1 VKFICDLTLVYWNL
15 FGEVFMKL
23 LDISLN
29 NLLRKKGR
37 TFFLV
42 SGLAIGVGA
51 AVAMT
56 SVGDAMNREVMHALD
71 EFGANIL
78 VLPASEGLPL
88 SYGGLTVSAVNTG
101 GRELTTL
108 DLDRIRTIRNKENI
122 STVAPKLLVQTE
134 VKGTKVLVAGVD
146 FKAERRLKK
155 WWRVAAGVNPQE
167 RGEALLGKDAAARL
181 NIAPGD
187 SIALGRGTVRVS
199 GVLDNTGS
207 QDDGL
212 IFADLA
218 WVQQNFQKGNAVSLI
233 ELSAL
238 CSGCPIEDIVAQ
250 VNNALPGARA
260 VAVKETVELKMQAMH
275 YFHRFSLGIS
285 ALLLIVAG
293 MIIFF
298 AMTASVKERVQ
309 EIGLFRAIG
318 FRTGHIIQ
326 VLLTEAFIVSLLAG
340 TAGYVLGVISPRFV
354 APYLMS
360 AYNLTFAFDPALLAG
375 SLAASV
381 LVGLLASVYPA
392 IKAGRL
398 DPVEALKTL

>member
-1 VKFICDLTLVYWNL
+1 
-15 FGEVFMKL
+15 MKL

-29 NLLRKKGR
+29 NLRRKKGR

-42 SGLAIGVGA
+42 SGLAVGIGA

-108 DLDRIRTIRNKENI
+108 DVDRIRTIKNKENI

-134 VKGTKVLVAGVD
+134 VKGTRLLVAGVD
-146 FKAERRLKK
+146 FKAEQRLKK
-155 WWRVAAGVNPQE
+155 WWRVASGMNPGAS
-167 RGEALLGKDAAARL
+167 GEALIGRDAAL
-181 NIAPGD
+181 KLHLAPGD
-187 SIALGRGTVRVS
+187 SIAIGRGNLRVS

-212 IFADLA
+212 IFTDIA
-218 WVQQNFQKGNAVSLI
+218 WVQKQFNKGNAVSMI

-238 CSGCPIEDIVAQ
+238 CSGCPIDDIVNQ
-250 VNNALPGARA
+250 VNAVLPGARA

-275 YFHRFSLGIS
+275 YFHKFSLGIS

-340 TAGYVLGVISPRFV
+340 IVGYAIGIVSPRFV

-360 AYNLTFAFDPALLAG
+360 AYNLTFAFDPLLAAG
-375 SLAASV
+375 SIVASV
-381 LVGLLASVYPA
+381 VVGLLASIYPA
-392 IKAGRL
+392 VRAGQL

>member
-1 VKFICDLTLVYWNL
+1 
-15 FGEVFMKL
+15 MKL
-23 LDISLN
+23 IDISLN

-42 SGLAIGVGA
+42 SGLAIGIGA

-56 SVGDAMNREVMHALD
+56 AVGDAMNREVMHALD

-88 SYGGLTVSAVNTG
+88 SYGGLTVSAVNAG
-101 GRELTTL
+101 GRELTTN
-108 DLDRIRTIRNKENI
+108 DVERIRAIKNRENI
-122 STVAPKLLVQTE
+122 STIAPKLLVQTTFRD
-134 VKGTKVLVAGVD
+134 TKVLLAGVD

-155 WWRVAAGVNPQE
+155 WWRVTAGTTPEEN
-167 RGEALLGKDAAARL
+167 GEALIGNDFAARL
-181 NIAPGD
+181 HIAPGD
-187 SIALGRGTVRVS
+187 VIDVRGGKLRVS
-199 GVLDNTGS
+199 GVLASTGS

-212 IFADLA
+212 IFADLQ
-218 WVQQNFQKGNAVSLI
+218 WVQKTFRKGNSISLI

-238 CSGCPIEDIVAQ
+238 CSGCPIEDIVGQ
-250 VNNALPGARA
+250 VNSALPGARA

-318 FRTGHIIQ
+318 FRTGHIIR
-326 VLLTEAFIVSLLAG
+326 VLLVEAFIVSLLAG
-340 TAGYVLGVISPRFV
+340 IAGYLIGIISPRFV
-354 APYLMS
+354 APYLMNT
-360 AYNLTFAFDPALLAG
+360 YNLTFEFDPVQAAGALAC
-375 SLAASV
+375 SV
-381 LVGLLASVYPA
+381 LVGLLASIYPA
-392 IKAGRL
+392 LRAGRL

>member
-1 VKFICDLTLVYWNL
+1 
-15 FGEVFMKL
+15 MKL
-23 LDISLN
+23 IDISLN

-42 SGLAIGVGA
+42 AGLAVGIGA

-78 VLPASEGLPL
+78 VLPASDGLPL

-101 GRELTTL
+101 GRELTTQ
-108 DLDRIRTIRNKENI
+108 DVDRIRTIKNSQNI
-122 STVAPKLLVQTE
+122 STIAPKLLVQAG
-134 VKGTKVLVAGVD
+134 VRGTKVLIAGVN
-146 FKAERRLKK
+146 FKAEQRLKK
-155 WWRVAAGVNPQE
+155 WWRVTAGTNPQDN
-167 RGEALLGKDAAARL
+167 GEALIGKDVASRL
-181 NIAPGD
+181 HLAPGD
-187 SIALGRGTVRVS
+187 SIALGQENLRVA
-199 GVLDNTGS
+199 GVLGNTGS

-212 IFADLA
+212 IFTDIQWA
-218 WVQQNFQKGNAVSLI
+218 QRHFHKGNAVSLI

-238 CSGCPIEDIVAQ
+238 CSGCPIEDMVVQISSV
-250 VNNALPGARA
+250 LPGARA

-275 YFHRFSLGIS
+275 YFHKFSLGIS

-340 TAGYVLGVISPRFV
+340 TAGYLIGVISPLFV

-360 AYNLTFAFDPALLAG
+360 AYNLTFEFDPALAARALA
-375 SLAASV
+375 SSV
-381 LVGLLASVYPA
+381 FIGLLASIYPA
-392 IKAGRL
+392 VRAGRL

>member
-1 VKFICDLTLVYWNL
+1 
-15 FGEVFMKL
+15 MKL
-23 LDISLN
+23 IDISLN

-42 SGLAIGVGA
+42 SGLAMGIGA

-56 SVGDAMNREVMHALD
+56 AVGDAMNREVMHSLD

-88 SYGGLTVSAVNTG
+88 SYGGITVSAVSAG
-101 GRELTTL
+101 GRELTT
-108 DLDRIRTIRNKENI
+108 DDVEKIRTIRNKENI
-122 STVAPKLLVQTE
+122 STIAPKLLVQTE
-134 VKGTKVLVAGVD
+134 VKGTKVLIAGVN
-146 FKAERRLKK
+146 FKAEQRLKK
-155 WWRVAAGVNPQE
+155 WWRVAAGMNPQNE
-167 RGEALLGKDAAARL
+167 GDALIGKDAAARL
-181 NIAPGD
+181 HLAPGD
-187 SIALGRGTVRVS
+187 SIVLGGKSVRVS

-212 IFADLA
+212 IFADINL
-218 WVQQNFQKGNAVSLI
+218 VQTNFNKGNDVSLI

-238 CSGCPIEDIVAQ
+238 CSGCPIGDIVAQ
-250 VNNALPGARA
+250 VNSVLPGARA

-275 YFHRFSLGIS
+275 YFHKFSLGIS

-326 VLLTEAFIVSLLAG
+326 VLLTEAFIVSLIAG
-340 TAGYVLGVISPRFV
+340 IAGYVAGIIGSRLV

-360 AYNLTFAFDPALLAG
+360 AYNLTFEFDPALMVRA
-375 SLAASV
+375 LAASV
-381 LVGLLASVYPA
+381 LVGLAASIFPA
-392 IKAGRL
+392 VRAGRL

>member
-1 VKFICDLTLVYWNL
+1 
-15 FGEVFMKL
+15 MKL

-42 SGLAIGVGA
+42 AGLAIGIGA
-51 AVAMT
+51 AVAMA
-56 SVGDAMNREVMHALD
+56 SLGDAMNKEVMRALD

-101 GRELTTL
+101 GRELTMK
-108 DLDRIRTIRNKENI
+108 DAASIRTIRNSKNI
-122 STVAPKLLVQTE
+122 STIAPKLLVQTE
-134 VKGTKVLVAGVD
+134 IRGTKVLLAGVD
-146 FKAERRLKK
+146 FKAEQRLKK
-155 WWRVAAGVNPQE
+155 WWRVAAGLNPHE
-167 RGEALLGKDAAARL
+167 SGEALVGKDAAARL
-181 NIAPGD
+181 HLAPGD
-187 SIALGRGTVRVS
+187 TIALAQGTIQVS
-199 GVLDNTGS
+199 GVLDGTGS

-212 IFADLA
+212 IFADLL
-218 WVQQNFQKGNAVSLI
+218 WVQKAFRKGTSLSLI

-238 CSGCPIEDIVAQ
+238 CSGCPIEDMVGQ
-250 VNNALPGARA
+250 VNSALPGARA

-275 YFHRFSLGIS
+275 YFHTFSLGIS

-340 TAGYVLGVISPRFV
+340 IVGTVLGTIAPRFV

-360 AYNLTFAFDPALLAG
+360 AYNLTFEFDPV
-375 SLAASV
+375 LAAGALVASIG
-381 LVGLLASVYPA
+381 VGLLASIYPA
-392 IKAGRL
+392 VRAGRL

>member
-1 VKFICDLTLVYWNL
+1 
-15 FGEVFMKL
+15 MKL
-23 LDISLN
+23 IDISLN
-29 NLLRKKGR
+29 NLRRKKGR

-42 SGLAIGVGA
+42 SGLAIGIGA

-78 VLPASEGLPL
+78 ALPASEGLPL

-108 DLDRIRTIRNKENI
+108 DVDRIRTIKNKENI
-122 STVAPKLLVQTE
+122 STVAPKLLVQTT
-134 VKGTKVLVAGVD
+134 VKGTRVLVAGVE
-146 FKAERRLKK
+146 FKAEQRLKK
-155 WWRVAAGVNPQE
+155 WWRVASGMNPAAS
-167 RGEALLGKDAAARL
+167 GEALIGKDAAL
-181 NIAPGD
+181 KLHLAPGD
-187 SIALGRGTVRVS
+187 SIVIGRGNLRVS

-212 IFADLA
+212 IFTDIA
-218 WVQQNFQKGNAVSLI
+218 WVQKQFNKGNAVSMI

-238 CSGCPIEDIVAQ
+238 CSGCPIDDIVSQ
-250 VNNALPGARA
+250 VNRELPGARA

-275 YFHRFSLGIS
+275 YFHKFSLGIS

-340 TAGYVLGVISPRFV
+340 VVGYAIGIVSPRFV

-360 AYNLTFAFDPALLAG
+360 AYNLTFAFDPLLAAG
-375 SLAASV
+375 AIVSSV
-381 LVGLLASVYPA
+381 VVGLLASIYPA
-392 IKAGRL
+392 VRAGQL

>member
-1 VKFICDLTLVYWNL
+1 
-15 FGEVFMKL
+15 MKL
-23 LDISLN
+23 IDISLN

-42 SGLAIGVGA
+42 SGLAVGIGA

-56 SVGDAMNREVMHALD
+56 AVGNAMNKEVMHALD

-88 SYGGLTVSAVNTG
+88 SYGGITVSAVNTG
-101 GRELTTL
+101 GRELTME
-108 DLDRIRTIRNKENI
+108 DVARIRTIKNRENI
-122 STVAPKLLVQTE
+122 STIAPKLLVE
-134 VKGTKVLVAGVD
+134 SDIHGTKVLVAGVD
-146 FKAERRLKK
+146 FKAEQRLKK
-155 WWRVAAGVNPQE
+155 WWRVASGMSPREN
-167 RGEALLGKDAAARL
+167 GEALIGKDAAARL
-181 NIAPGD
+181 RIARGD
-187 SIALGRGTVRVS
+187 SIALRGGNVRVS

-212 IFADLA
+212 IFADIG
-218 WVQQNFQKGNAVSLI
+218 WVQNHFRKGNSVSLI

-238 CSGCPIEDIVAQ
+238 CSGCPIEDMVAQ
-250 VNNALPGARA
+250 VNGTLPGARA

-275 YFHRFSLGIS
+275 YFHKFSLGIS

-293 MIIFF
+293 LIVFF

-309 EIGLFRAIG
+309 EIGLFRAVG

-340 TAGYVLGVISPRFV
+340 VAGYAVGVVSPRLV
-354 APYLMS
+354 APYLMN
-360 AYNLTFAFDPALLAG
+360 AYNLAFEFDPMLAVTALV
-375 SLAASV
+375 SSV
-381 LVGLLASVYPA
+381 LVGVLASIYPA
-392 IKAGRL
+392 VRAGRL

>member
-1 VKFICDLTLVYWNL
+1 
-15 FGEVFMKL
+15 MKL

-29 NLLRKKGR
+29 NLFRKKGR

-42 SGLAIGVGA
+42 SGLAIGIGA

-88 SYGGLTVSAVNTG
+88 SYGGLTVSAVSAG
-101 GRELTTL
+101 GRELSL
-108 DLDRIRTIRNKENI
+108 ADVEKIRGIKNNQNI
-122 STVAPKLLVQTE
+122 STIAPKLLVQTE
-134 VKGTKVLVAGVD
+134 VKGTKVLVAGVN
-146 FKAERRLKK
+146 FKAEQRLKK
-155 WWRVAAGVNPQE
+155 WWRVAKGTSPQE
-167 RGEALLGKDAAARL
+167 GGEALIGKDAAFRL
-181 NIAPGD
+181 RLTPGD
-187 SIALGRGTVRVS
+187 SISLGSGLLRVS

-212 IFADLA
+212 IFADIG
-218 WVQQNFQKGNAVSLI
+218 WVQRQFGKGNAVSLI

-238 CSGCPIEDIVAQ
+238 CSGCPIEDMVAQ
-250 VNNALPGARA
+250 VNGILPGARA

-275 YFHRFSLGIS
+275 YFHKFSLGIS

-318 FRTGHIIQ
+318 FRTGHIIR
-326 VLLTEAFIVSLLAG
+326 VLLTEAFIVSLMAG
-340 TAGYVLGVISPRFV
+340 VAGYAVGVISPRFV

-360 AYNLTFAFDPALLAG
+360 AYNLTFEFDPLLAFG
-375 SLAASV
+375 ALVASV
-381 LVGLLASVYPA
+381 AVGLLASIYPA
-392 IKAGRL
+392 VRAGRL

>member
-1 VKFICDLTLVYWNL
+1 
-15 FGEVFMKL
+15 MKL
-23 LDISLN
+23 IDISLN

-37 TFFLV
+37 TFLLV
-42 SGLAIGVGA
+42 SGLTIGIGA

-101 GRELTTL
+101 GRQLTM
-108 DLDRIRTIRNKENI
+108 DDVARIRTIKNKENV

-134 VKGTKVLVAGVD
+134 IKGTKVLLAGVD
-146 FKAERRLKK
+146 FKAEQRLKK
-155 WWRVAAGVNPQE
+155 WWRVAAGMSPQAA
-167 RGEALLGKDAAARL
+167 GEALIGRDAAQKL
-181 NIAPGD
+181 HIAPGE
-187 SIALGRGTVRVS
+187 SIPVSGGTIRIS

-212 IFADLA
+212 IFSDIG
-218 WVQQNFQKGNAVSLI
+218 WVQQHFRKGNAVSLI

-238 CSGCPIEDIVAQ
+238 CSGCPIEDMVRQ
-250 VNNALPGARA
+250 VNGVLPGARA

-275 YFHRFSLGIS
+275 YFHKFSLGIS

-326 VLLTEAFIVSLLAG
+326 VLLVEAFLVSLLAG
-340 TAGYVLGVISPRFV
+340 IAGYGIGIISPRFV

-360 AYNLTFAFDPALLAG
+360 AYNLTFEFDPLMAAGALA
-375 SLAASV
+375 SSV
-381 LVGLLASVYPA
+381 LVGLLASIYPA
-392 IKAGRL
+392 VRASRM

>member
-1 VKFICDLTLVYWNL
+1 
-15 FGEVFMKL
+15 MKL

-29 NLLRKKGR
+29 NLRRKKGR

-42 SGLAIGVGA
+42 SGLAIGIGA

-101 GRELTTL
+101 GRDLTTN
-108 DLDRIRTIRNKENI
+108 DVDKIRTIKNRENI
-122 STVAPKLLVQTE
+122 STIAPKLLVQTD
-134 VKGTKVLVAGVD
+134 VKGTKVLLAGVD

-155 WWRVAAGVNPQE
+155 WWRIAAGLNPQE
-167 RGEALLGKDAAARL
+167 SGEALIGKDAAARL
-181 NIAPGD
+181 QLAPGD
-187 SIALGRGTVRVS
+187 QIALGRNGSLRVA
-199 GVLDNTGS
+199 GVLGATGS

-212 IFADLA
+212 IFTDMQ
-218 WVQQNFQKGNAVSLI
+218 WVQKQFNRGNSVSLI

-238 CSGCPIEDIVAQ
+238 CSGCPIEDMVTQ
-250 VNNALPGARA
+250 VNSVLPGARA

-275 YFHRFSLGIS
+275 YFHKFSLGIS

-326 VLLTEAFIVSLLAG
+326 VLLIEAFIVSLLAG
-340 TAGYVLGVISPRFV
+340 CAGSVIGIISPRFV

-360 AYNLTFAFDPALLAG
+360 AYNLKFEFDPMLAVAA
-375 SLAASV
+375 LAASV
-381 LVGLLASVYPA
+381 SVGVVASIYPA
-392 IKAGRL
+392 VRAGRL

>member
-1 VKFICDLTLVYWNL
+1 
-15 FGEVFMKL
+15 MKL

-29 NLLRKKGR
+29 NLRRKKGR

-42 SGLAIGVGA
+42 SGLAIGIGA

-78 VLPASEGLPL
+78 VLPPPEGLPL

-101 GRELTTL
+101 GRELTTT
-108 DLDRIRTIRNKENI
+108 DVDRIRTIKNRENV
-122 STVAPKLLVQTE
+122 STIAPKLLVQTD
-134 VKGTKVLVAGVD
+134 VKGTKVLLAGVD

-155 WWRVAAGVNPQE
+155 WWRIAAGLNPQE
-167 RGEALLGKDAAARL
+167 SGEALIGKDAAARL
-181 NIAPGD
+181 QLAPGD
-187 SIALGRGTVRVS
+187 QIALGRNGSLRVA
-199 GVLDNTGS
+199 GVLGATGS

-212 IFADLA
+212 IFTDMQ
-218 WVQQNFQKGNAVSLI
+218 WVQKQFNRGNSVSLI

-238 CSGCPIEDIVAQ
+238 CSGCPIEDMVTQ
-250 VNNALPGARA
+250 VNSVLPGARA

-275 YFHRFSLGIS
+275 YFHKFSLGIS

-326 VLLTEAFIVSLLAG
+326 VLLIEAFIVSLLAG
-340 TAGYVLGVISPRFV
+340 CAGSVIGIISPRFV

-360 AYNLTFAFDPALLAG
+360 AYNLKFEFDPMLAVAA
-375 SLAASV
+375 LAASV
-381 LVGLLASVYPA
+381 SVGVVASIYPA
-392 IKAGRL
+392 VRAGRL

>member
-1 VKFICDLTLVYWNL
+1 
-15 FGEVFMKL
+15 MKL

-29 NLLRKKGR
+29 NLMRKKGR

-42 SGLAIGVGA
+42 SGLAIGIGA

-56 SVGDAMNREVMHALD
+56 AVGDAMNREVMHTLD

-88 SYGGLTVSAVNTG
+88 SYGGFTVSAVTAG
-101 GRELTTL
+101 GRELTL
-108 DLDRIRTIRNKENI
+108 ADVEKIRTIKNRENI
-122 STVAPKLLVQTE
+122 STIAPKLLVQTE
-134 VKGTKVLVAGVD
+134 VKGTRVLVAGVE

-155 WWRVAAGVNPQE
+155 WWRVAAGMNPQE
-167 RGEALLGKDAAARL
+167 SGEALVGRDAAARL
-181 NIAPGD
+181 QLKPGD
-187 SIALGRGTVRVS
+187 SFQAGNVGTLRVA

-212 IFADLA
+212 IFADMP
-218 WVQQNFQKGNAVSLI
+218 WVQKQFGKNNSVSMI

-238 CSGCPIEDIVAQ
+238 CTGCPIEDMVKQ
-250 VNNALPGARA
+250 VNDVLPGARA

-275 YFHRFSLGIS
+275 YFHKFSLGIS
-285 ALLLIVAG
+285 VLLLIVAG
-293 MIIFF
+293 MIIFV

-326 VLLTEAFIVSLLAG
+326 VLLTEAVIVSLLAG
-340 TAGYVLGVISPRFV
+340 IAGSAIGMIAPRFV

-360 AYNLTFAFDPALLAG
+360 AYNLTFVFDPFMVAA
-375 SLAASV
+375 SLGASV
-381 LVGLLASVYPA
+381 LVGIAASIYPA
-392 IKAGRL
+392 IRAGQL

>member
-1 VKFICDLTLVYWNL
+1 
-15 FGEVFMKL
+15 MKL
-23 LDISLN
+23 LDISLK

-42 SGLAIGVGA
+42 SGLVIGIGA

-78 VLPASEGLPL
+78 VLPGSEGLPL
-88 SYGGLTVSAVNTG
+88 SYGGLMVSAVNTG
-101 GRELTTL
+101 GRELTTN
-108 DLDRIRTIRNKENI
+108 DVDRVREIKNNQNI
-122 STVAPKLLVQTE
+122 STIAPKLLIQTE

-146 FKAERRLKK
+146 FTAEQRLKK
-155 WWRVAAGVNPQE
+155 WWRVASGVSPLEN
-167 RGEALLGKDAAARL
+167 GEALIGKNAAVQL
-181 NIAPGD
+181 HIVPGD
-187 SIALGRGTVRVS
+187 SIALGRGKLRVS

-212 IFADLA
+212 IFTDIK
-218 WVQQNFQKGNAVSLI
+218 WVQQHFQKGNAVSLI

-238 CSGCPIEDIVAQ
+238 CSGCPIEDMVAQ
-250 VNNALPGARA
+250 ISSALPGARA

-275 YFHRFSLGIS
+275 YFHKFSLGIS
-285 ALLLIVAG
+285 VLLLIVAG

-309 EIGLFRAIG
+309 EIGLFRAVG

-326 VLLTEAFIVSLLAG
+326 VLLTEAFLVSLLAG
-340 TAGYVLGVISPRFV
+340 VAGYVIGCISPRFI

-360 AYNLTFAFDPALLAG
+360 AHNLQFTFDPMLGVGAII
-375 SLAASV
+375 SSV

-392 IKAGRL
+392 VRAGRL
-398 DPVEALKTL
+398 DPVEALRTL

>member
-1 VKFICDLTLVYWNL
+1 
-15 FGEVFMKL
+15 MKL

-29 NLLRKKGR
+29 NLMRKKGR

-42 SGLAIGVGA
+42 SGLAIGIGA

-56 SVGDAMNREVMHALD
+56 AVGDAMNREVMHTLD

-88 SYGGLTVSAVNTG
+88 SYGGLTVSALNTG
-101 GRELTTL
+101 GRELTT
-108 DLDRIRTIRNKENI
+108 DDVDRIRTIKNKENI
-122 STVAPKLLVQTE
+122 STIAPKLLVQTE
-134 VKGTKVLVAGVD
+134 VKGTRVLVAGVD
-146 FKAERRLKK
+146 FAAERRLKK
-155 WWRVAAGVNPQE
+155 WWRIASGMNPQ
-167 RGEALLGKDAAARL
+167 GPGDALIGKDAAQRL
-181 NIAPGD
+181 QLAPGD
-187 SIALGRGTVRVS
+187 RVRLANGSELRVA

-212 IFADLA
+212 LFADMK
-218 WVQQNFQKGNAVSLI
+218 WVQQKFNKGNSISLI

-238 CSGCPIEDIVAQ
+238 CSGCPIEEMVQQ
-250 VNNALPGARA
+250 VNGALPGART

-275 YFHRFSLGIS
+275 YFHKFSLGIS

-318 FRTGHIIQ
+318 FRTGHIIK
-326 VLLTEAFIVSLLAG
+326 VLLIEAFIVSLLAG
-340 TAGYVLGVISPRFV
+340 IAGYVLGMISPRFV

-360 AYNLTFAFDPALLAG
+360 AYNLKFEFDPLLAAG
-375 SLAASV
+375 ALVASV
-381 LVGLLASVYPA
+381 LVGILASIYPA
-392 IKAGRL
+392 VRAGQL

>member
-1 VKFICDLTLVYWNL
+1 
-15 FGEVFMKL
+15 MKL

-42 SGLAIGVGA
+42 SGLAIGIGA

-56 SVGDAMNREVMHALD
+56 SVGEAMNREVMHALD

-101 GRELTTL
+101 GRELTTH
-108 DLDRIRTIRNKENI
+108 DVDNIRSIRNKENI
-122 STVAPKLLVQTE
+122 STVAPKLLVQTA

-155 WWRVAAGVNPQE
+155 WWRVAAGLNPRE

-212 IFADLA
+212 IFADLV
-218 WVQQNFQKGNAVSLI
+218 WVQLHFRKGNAVSLI

-238 CSGCPIEDIVAQ
+238 CSGCPIEDMVAQ
-250 VNNALPGARA
+250 LNDALPGARA

-318 FRTGHIIQ
+318 FRTGHIIR

-340 TAGYVLGVISPRFV
+340 AAGYVLGVISPRFV

-381 LVGLLASVYPA
+381 LVGLLASIYPA

>member
-1 VKFICDLTLVYWNL
+1 
-15 FGEVFMKL
+15 MKL
-23 LDISLN
+23 IDISLN
-29 NLLRKKGR
+29 NLLRKKAR

-42 SGLAIGVGA
+42 SGLAIGIGA

-56 SVGDAMNREVMHALD
+56 TVGDAMNREVMHALD

-101 GRELTTL
+101 GRELTM
-108 DLDRIRTIRNKENI
+108 DDISRIRAIKNNQNI
-122 STVAPKLLVQTE
+122 STIAPKLLVQAE
-134 VKGTKVLVAGVD
+134 VKGTRVLVAGVD

-155 WWRVAAGVNPQE
+155 WWRVAKGMNPQDK
-167 RGEALLGKDAAARL
+167 GEALIGKDAATRL
-181 NIAPGD
+181 RIAPGD
-187 SIALGRGTVRVS
+187 SIALGSGMLRVS

-212 IFADLA
+212 VFADIK
-218 WVQQNFQKGNAVSLI
+218 WVQQQFRKGSAVSLI

-238 CSGCPIEDIVAQ
+238 CSGCPIEDMVAQ
-250 VNNALPGARA
+250 VNGMLPGARA

-275 YFHRFSLGIS
+275 YFHKFSLGIS

-293 MIIFF
+293 LIIFF

-318 FRTGHIIQ
+318 YRTGHIIQ
-326 VLLTEAFIVSLLAG
+326 VLLAEAFIVSLLAG
-340 TAGYVLGVISPRFV
+340 LSGYAIGIISPRFV

-360 AYNLTFAFDPALLAG
+360 AYNLTFEFDPAMAATAVASSVAVG
-375 SLAASV
+375 LAASIF
-381 LVGLLASVYPA
+381 PA
-392 IKAGRL
+392 VRAGQL

>member
-1 VKFICDLTLVYWNL
+1 
-15 FGEVFMKL
+15 MKL

-42 SGLAIGVGA
+42 SGLAIGIGA

-56 SVGDAMNREVMHALD
+56 SVGNAMNKEVMHALD

-101 GRELTTL
+101 GRELTM
-108 DLDRIRTIRNKENI
+108 DDVAKIRTIKNRENI
-122 STVAPKLLVQTE
+122 STIAPKLLVQAE
-134 VKGTKVLVAGVD
+134 IKGIKVLVAGVD
-146 FKAERRLKK
+146 FKAEQRLKK
-155 WWRVAAGVNPQE
+155 WWRVAKGMNPQGSE
-167 RGEALLGKDAAARL
+167 EALIGKNAADRL
-181 NIAPGD
+181 HIVPGD
-187 SIALGRGTVRVS
+187 SIALRGGDLHVS

-212 IFADLA
+212 IFADIKR
-218 WVQQNFQKGNAVSLI
+218 VQQHFQKGNAVSLI

-238 CSGCPIEDIVAQ
+238 CSGCPIEDMVGQ
-250 VNNALPGARA
+250 VNGMLPGARA

-275 YFHRFSLGIS
+275 YFHKFSLGIS

-309 EIGLFRAIG
+309 EIGLFRAVG

-340 TAGYVLGVISPRFV
+340 IVGYGIGITSPRFV

-360 AYNLTFAFDPALLAG
+360 AYNLTFEFDPRLAVSALV
-375 SLAASV
+375 SSV
-381 LVGLLASVYPA
+381 LVGLLASIYPA
-392 IKAGRL
+392 LRAGQL

>member
-1 VKFICDLTLVYWNL
+1 
-15 FGEVFMKL
+15 MKL
-23 LDISLN
+23 IDISLN
-29 NLLRKKGR
+29 NLRRKKGR

-42 SGLAIGVGA
+42 SGLAIGIGA

-108 DLDRIRTIRNKENI
+108 DVDRIRTIKNKENI
-122 STVAPKLLVQTE
+122 STIAPKLLVQTE
-134 VKGTKVLVAGVD
+134 VKGTRVLIAGVE
-146 FKAERRLKK
+146 FKAEQRLKK
-155 WWRVAAGVNPQE
+155 WWRVASGMNPAAS
-167 RGEALLGKDAAARL
+167 GEALVGKDAAAKLRL
-181 NIAPGD
+181 APGD
-187 SIALGRGTVRVS
+187 SIAIGRGSLRVS

-212 IFADLA
+212 IFTDIA
-218 WVQQNFQKGNAVSLI
+218 WVQKQFNKGNAISMI

-238 CSGCPIEDIVAQ
+238 CSGCPIEDMVGQ
-250 VNNALPGARA
+250 VNAVLPGARA

-275 YFHRFSLGIS
+275 YFHKFSLGIS

-340 TAGYVLGVISPRFV
+340 VVGYVIGIISPRFV

-360 AYNLTFAFDPALLAG
+360 AYNLTFTFDPLLAAG
-375 SLAASV
+375 AIAASV
-381 LVGLLASVYPA
+381 VVGLLASIYPA
-392 IKAGRL
+392 VRAGRL

>member
-1 VKFICDLTLVYWNL
+1 
-15 FGEVFMKL
+15 MKL
-23 LDISLN
+23 IDISLN
-29 NLLRKKGR
+29 NLMRKKGR

-56 SVGDAMNREVMHALD
+56 SVGEAMNREVMHALD

-101 GRELTTL
+101 GRELTTH
-108 DLDRIRTIRNKENI
+108 DIDRIRTIKNKENI
-122 STVAPKLLVQTE
+122 STIAPKLLVQTA

-155 WWRVAAGVNPQE
+155 WWRIASGMNPGE
-167 RGEALLGKDAAARL
+167 SGEALIGKNAASRL
-181 NIAPGD
+181 KIAPGD
-187 SIALGRGTVRVS
+187 RIALGRGTVRVS

-218 WVQQNFQKGNAVSLI
+218 WVQQQFQKGNAVSLI

-238 CSGCPIEDIVAQ
+238 CSGCPIEDMVAQ

-275 YFHRFSLGIS
+275 YFHKFSLGIS

-340 TAGYVLGVISPRFV
+340 IVGYLLGVVSPRFV

-381 LVGLLASVYPA
+381 LVGLLASIYPA

-398 DPVEALKTL
+398 DPVEALKSL

>member
-1 VKFICDLTLVYWNL
+1 
-15 FGEVFMKL
+15 MKL

-29 NLLRKKGR
+29 NLFRKKGR

-42 SGLAIGVGA
+42 SGLAIGIGA

-101 GRELTTL
+101 GRELTM
-108 DLDRIRTIRNKENI
+108 DDVARIRTIKNKENV
-122 STVAPKLLVQTE
+122 STIAPKLLVQSE

-146 FKAERRLKK
+146 FKSERHLKK
-155 WWRVAAGVNPQE
+155 WWRVASGMNPQDP
-167 RGEALLGKDAAARL
+167 GEALIGKDVAARL
-181 NIAPGD
+181 HLAPGD
-187 SIALGRGTVRVS
+187 SISAGPGKLTVA

-212 IFADLA
+212 IFADIQ
-218 WVQQNFQKGNAVSLI
+218 WVQKTFKKGNAVSMI
-233 ELSAL
+233 ELAAL
-238 CSGCPIEDIVAQ
+238 CSGCPIEEMVEQ
-250 VNNALPGARA
+250 VNGVLPGARA
-260 VAVKETVELKMQAMH
+260 VAVKETVELKMQAMQ
-275 YFHRFSLGIS
+275 YFHKFSLGIS

-340 TAGYVLGVISPRFV
+340 VVGYLIGIISPRFV

-360 AYNLTFAFDPALLAG
+360 AYNLTFEFDPMMAAG
-375 SLAASV
+375 SLVASV
-381 LVGLLASVYPA
+381 VVGLVASIYPA
-392 IKAGRL
+392 IRAGRL